1 MTDTGTATAQRNY
14 LPLVDTKK
22 FRGLFL
28 DKLGWEKPVGKPL
41 MVEGHRLVQVAQF
54 KGLPIW
60 WCDELLDRPTQRA
73 IDTTL
78 RRRNPEHLLLFTG
91 DDKQEWRWPRQADT
105 TIGVNAKLLI
115 HTHNVGQPDHHLAEQ
130 LAAIRIPLGEH
141 PTLVDV
147 LTRMRQAFDVESETA
162 SQEAARLMKQLY
174 EDLAECGV
182 GPHEATL
189 LLARLLFLLF
199 GDDAGMW
206 EADMFRDW
214 LADHTTPD
222 TLNQDFQHLAAILD
236 TEEDNRDL
244 PNGDPLSRFR
254 YVNGGLY
261 HDSLT
266 LPPLSG
272 TFRDRLLEACRF
284 DWSIISPA
292 IFGSMFQA
300 IEKVKDRRALGEH
313 YTTEA
318 NILKVIEPLFLDE
331 YRARLTKA
339 WDSKGE
345 LTKLWNDLGALRLMD
360 PACGCGNFL
369 VVSYRELRALELE
382 IMKRRGD
389 LDIADGKVSDPS
401 LIQTSI
407 DVTDPIKVTLD
418 HFYGIEISEW
428 PARIA
433 EVAMLLVD
441 HLANQAMVEDFGFA
455 PDRLPIK
462 IAPTIIHANALRTD
476 WTAVL
481 PPSSNVITVG
491 NPPFLG
497 PHSRTSDQ
505 ESDLQAVWGSKNLGR
520 LDYVTGWYKKTID
533 YFSGVRGG
541 TFAFVSTNSVAQ
553 GDQAQRLFPPIYEKG
568 WRISFAHQTFA
579 WSSEAA
585 DKAAV
590 HCVIVGFDRKPRSSQ
605 ALLYRYD
612 TLTGAPRKG
621 VSRHIN
627 SYLLDGEDVIVTS
640 RSTPLA
646 PDLEQ
651 VVLGSMAKDG
661 GHLLVSTAEYE
672 RVAADSIARKYLRPY
687 RGSKE
692 LIHGLERWCLWLDG
706 ATPSDI
712 TRSPILAERVNSVR
726 IFRAGAKADST
737 RQYARIPALFTQ
749 RAPQKSQ
756 FVCIP
761 RVSSENRRYLPV
773 ALLSQNVIASD
784 ANYQVIDPDGFQF
797 AMLSSSML
805 IAWQKAIGGRLKS
818 DLRFAVKTVWN
829 NLPLQKL
836 EESRRKA
843 IVEAGQSV
851 LAARALHPERSLSD
865 HYDRGELDPALQAA
879 HDSLDAEVDLVFGA
893 GHTCTTIEERQQ
905 LLFQSYQEMTED

>member
-1 MTDTGTATAQRNY
+1 MTDTSTATAQRNY

-78 RRRNPEHLLLFTG
+78 RRRNPEHLLIFTG

-214 LADHTTPD
+214 LADHTTPG
-222 TLNQDFQHLAAILD
+222 TLNQDFQHLAAVLD
-236 TEEDNRDL
+236 TEEENRDL
-244 PNGDPLSRFR
+244 PNGDPLRQFR

-272 TFRDRLLEACRF
+272 TFRYRLLEACRF

-300 IEKVKDRRALGEH
+300 IESPKNRRQLGEH
-313 YTTEA
+313 YTTET
-318 NILKVIEPLFLDE
+318 NILKVIEPLFLDD
-331 YRARLTKA
+331 YRARFTKA
-339 WDSKGE
+339 RDNKGE
-345 LTKLWNDLGALRLMD
+345 LTKLWNDLGALRILD

-382 IMKRRGD
+382 IMKRRRD
-389 LDIADGKVSDPS
+389 LDLADGKVSDPS
-401 LIQTSI
+401 LVQTSI

-418 HFYGIEISEW
+418 HFYGIEIEEW

-433 EVAMLLVD
+433 EVAMLLMD
-441 HLANQAMVEDFGFA
+441 HLANQTMAEEFGFA
-455 PDRLPIK
+455 PDRLPIR
-462 IAPTIIHANALRTD
+462 IAPNITQGNALRTD

-481 PPSSNVITVG
+481 TPTANTIIVG
-491 NPPFLG
+491 NPPFNG
-497 PHSRTSDQ
+497 ARMMGKDQ
-505 ESDLQAVWGSKNLGR
+505 KADMKYVWGAGEGQF
-520 LDYVTGWYKKTID
+520 DYVTGWYKKAAD
-533 YFSGVRGG
+533 YFQYARGG
-541 TFAFVSTNSVAQ
+541 RFGFVSTNSIVQGRPVA
-553 GDQAQRLFPPIYEKG
+553 ALFRPILTGG
-568 WRISFAHQTFA
+568 WRIRFSHQTFP
-579 WSSEAA
+579 WDSEAA
-585 DKAAV
+585 EIAAV
-590 HCVIVGFDRKPRSSQ
+590 HCVIIGFDKHETTSAMLYTYPNGSQ
-605 ALLYRYD
+605 IPEAN
-612 TLTGAPRKG
+612 T
-621 VSRHIN
+621 VRHIN
-627 SYLLDGEDVIVTS
+627 PYLLA
-640 RSTPLA
+640 A
-646 PDLEQ
+646 PDIYVEKRTMPLSSD
-651 VVLGSMAKDG
+651 LPLCRFGSMAADG
-661 GHLLVSTAEYE
+661 GNLIVE
-672 RVAADSIARKYLRPY
+672 VADYAQVLADPIAARYLRPFRMGRELV
-687 RGSKE
+687 RG
-692 LIHGLERWCLWLDG
+692 LDRWCLWMAGDIFDPGDLFRSQVLQNRVDAVRESRLRSVRPATRKSA
-706 ATPSDI
+706 ATPHLFMMNFQPSTTYVGIPSVVSEGRRYYTVDW
-712 TRSPILAERVNSVR
+712 LAPDV
-726 IFRAGAKADST
+726 IAGN
-737 RQYARIPALFTQ
+737 QLFT
-749 RAPQKSQ
+749 A
-756 FVCIP
+756 V
-761 RVSSENRRYLPV
+761 
-773 ALLSQNVIASD
+773 
-784 ANYQVIDPDGFQF
+784 DPDGFLF
-797 AMLSSSML
+797 GVISSSMF
-805 IAWQKAIGGRLKS
+805 ITWQKAIGGRLKS
-818 DLRFAVKTVWN
+818 DLRFSNTVVWN
-829 NLPLQKL
+829 NLPLP
-836 EESRRKA
+836 EVNSTTRRA
-843 IVEAGQSV
+843 IIEAGQQV
-851 LAARALHPERSLSD
+851 LATRALHPGWSLAEQYKPDSMD
-865 HYDRGELDPALQAA
+865 SALVDA
-879 HDSLDAEVDLVFGA
+879 HDALDEQVDRAFGTT
-893 GHTCTTIEERQQ
+893 GTCHTNKERQQ
-905 LLFQSYQEMTED
+905 ILFQRYQELIG